1 MRNFVQFV
9 ELQILAE
16 KAAESALRKYFK
28 SKECHRTVTLST
40 ATQSNLRDLFHNVGF
55 RRVLYAGPPVEP
67 GQHFD
72 PFQWDGRS
80 EDAGALDARN
90 HIEAQLVKF
99 GVRIGPDGFKVEDVH
114 KNKMLLNVT
123 DEKIG
128 SISGGSDIVLLP
140 FRTSV
145 RGARESLSVLFELK
159 THDNVRNS
167 SDGLVSFEPQAQLE
181 LLAARCVSDQ
191 PGVLVVL
198 TDLVSAAILYYM
210 EHSPDQQTF
219 EVVERP
225 ATLHEMGALVA
236 EFLASTAVPR
246 SDYRPLVERNDP
258 REAPC
263 LQFKKTRLSHDAGLA
278 WEHFQDM
285 ADDTEPNSEERAELV
300 RQLFRSMDVPM
311 PSILHESM
319 YV

>member
-1 MRNFVQFV
+1 M
-9 ELQILAE
+9 
-16 KAAESALRKYFK
+16 K
-28 SKECHRTVTLST
+28 SKECHTVALST

-55 RRVLYAGPPVEP
+55 RRVSYVGPPVEVES
-67 GQHFD
+67 GHHFD

-80 EDAGALDARN
+80 EDAGTLDARN

-99 GVRIGPDGFKVEDVH
+99 GIRIGLDGFKVEDAH
-114 KNKMLLNVT
+114 KHKTLLNVT
-123 DEKIG
+123 EEKIV

-140 FRTSV
+140 FRTAV

-159 THDNVRNS
+159 THDNVLNS

-198 TDLVSAAILYYM
+198 TDLVSAAILYYL
-210 EHSPDQQTF
+210 EYSPDQQTF

-246 SDYRPLVERNDP
+246 SDYRPLEDRNDP

-285 ADDTEPNSEERAELV
+285 ADDTEPNSKERAELA

-311 PSILHESM
+311 PSILHDSIYM
-319 YV
+319 